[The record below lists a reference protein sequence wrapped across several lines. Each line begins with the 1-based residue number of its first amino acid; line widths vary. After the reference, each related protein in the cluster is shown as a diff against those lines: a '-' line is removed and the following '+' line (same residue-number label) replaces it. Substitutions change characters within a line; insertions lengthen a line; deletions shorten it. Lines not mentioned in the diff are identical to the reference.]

1 MKIKKYELVYITF
14 PPVIRHHKMP
24 SRKKPFPFRW
34 TRKGVWTPAQNLK
47 LNSIRADDAD
57 NRLLET

>member
-1 MKIKKYELVYITF
+1 MKIKKCKPVYI
-14 PPVIRHHKMP
+14 PSPVIRHHKMP